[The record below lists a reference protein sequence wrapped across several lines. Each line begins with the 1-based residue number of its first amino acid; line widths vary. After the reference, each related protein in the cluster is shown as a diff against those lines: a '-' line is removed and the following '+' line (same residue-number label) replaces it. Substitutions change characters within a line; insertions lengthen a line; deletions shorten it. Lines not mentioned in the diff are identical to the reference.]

1 MHGILILQGFIGL
14 VVFFVTLAIKAWA
27 FIDSVLHSSEEYRA
41 ADKWSKKGWVILLGV
56 GLACMFLPIGVILGN
71 LTFLV
76 SIGLLVAAI
85 VYLVDVRPAIRALYR
100 RR

>member
-14 VVFFVTLAIKAWA
+14 VVFFVSLAVKAWA
-27 FIDSVLHSSEEYRA
+27 FIDSVLHTAEEYRA
-41 ADKWSKKGWVILLGV
+41 ADKWSKKGWTILLGV
-56 GLACMFLPIGVILGN
+56 GLACMFLPIGAILGG